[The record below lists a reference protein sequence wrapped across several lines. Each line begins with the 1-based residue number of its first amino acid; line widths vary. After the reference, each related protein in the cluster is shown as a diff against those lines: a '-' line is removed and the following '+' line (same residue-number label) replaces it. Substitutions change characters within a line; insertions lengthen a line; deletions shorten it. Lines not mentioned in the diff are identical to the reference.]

1 MGTYFLH
8 LTDLFQP
15 KLLELGQHARAFTNR
30 VVCVY
35 AQSCPTFS
43 DPIDCGPP
51 LSGIFQAK
59 MLEWVA
65 SSYSRRSVQWREV
78 TNVSCIGRWILI
90 TLRHLGTPSM
100 VWILEIS
107 CQNLRI
113 LVHRNLNV

>member
-1 MGTYFLH
+1 MPGLLQIEWFVYILSHVPH
-8 LTDLFQP
+8 LAIPWT
-15 KLLELGQHARAFTNR
+15 
-30 VVCVY
+30 
-35 AQSCPTFS
+35 
-43 DPIDCGPP
+43 GPP
-51 LSGIFQAK
+51 LSGIFQAR

-78 TNVSCIGRWILI
+78 THVSCIGRWILR

-107 CQNLRI
+107 CQNSRI